1 MRTLVLSFAL
11 LGLAAC
17 ASTTTASYP
26 GGPTPPPGG
35 STPRPLPATG
45 PILYSC
51 ADGTQLTV
59 NFTGDSAR
67 VAIIGGTSMV
77 LPRAGDAGVSYY
89 SNGRYGLRGGGTD
102 AQWEVGRMAP
112 VPCRGS

>member
-1 MRTLVLSFAL
+1 M
-11 LGLAAC
+11 
-17 ASTTTASYP
+17 YP
-26 GGPTPPPGG
+26 PGTPPPGA

-67 VAIIGGTSMV
+67 VAIVGGTTMV
-77 LPRAGDAGVSYY
+77 LPRAGAAGTSYF